1 VAVSKASAR
10 RKQDQL
16 VGVKGGGGQPN
27 PQQSFFRA
35 GRQYLFKENSAKRQS
50 VENPLLDD

>member
-1 VAVSKASAR
+1 VAVSKTSAR

-16 VGVKGGGGQPN
+16 VGVKCGGGQPN